1 MQNHYSSKTSRQEK
15 IYSADMFIYIYI
27 YLGIINN
34 DLIIPVAHY
43 V

>member
-15 IYSADMFIYIYI
+15 IYSADMFYIYI

-34 DLIIPVAHY
+34 DLIITVAHY